1 MVFDEQIRSKVVFTG
16 TKISKLIMFIKYNYY
31 YTDVVSSLINEIEKV
46 QRHATK
52 LYIKIIS
59 NGAIKQIKSTNFK
72 IYKI

>member
-1 MVFDEQIRSKVVFTG
+1 
-16 TKISKLIMFIKYNYY
+16 MFIKYNYY